1 VGGASNT
8 GGAVLRKHFSDDQLT
23 ELTRRM
29 NPEHPTGLVYTVL
42 PSKGERFPVN
52 DPDLEPKL
60 TPRPNNDAV
69 FLQAMLEGMARTE
82 AEAFQVLQDLGAT
95 PVTEILTCGGGAKN
109 HVWTQLRARAVGV
122 PVAAASNGEAA
133 YGAALLARRGW
144 LKDQAEASNKGVELF
159 PARVL

>member
-1 VGGASNT
+1 MAT
-8 GGAVLRKHFSDDQLT
+8 IA
-23 ELTRRM
+23 
-29 NPEHPTGLVYTVL
+29 PTIL
-42 PSKGERFPVN
+42 PRTN
-52 DPDLEPKL
+52 D
-60 TPRPNNDAV
+60 DAV

-82 AEAFQVLQDLGAT
+82 TEAFQVLQDLGAT
-95 PVTEILTCGGGAKN
+95 HVTEILTCGGGAKN

-144 LKDQAEASNKGVELF
+144 LKDQAEAPNKGVELS